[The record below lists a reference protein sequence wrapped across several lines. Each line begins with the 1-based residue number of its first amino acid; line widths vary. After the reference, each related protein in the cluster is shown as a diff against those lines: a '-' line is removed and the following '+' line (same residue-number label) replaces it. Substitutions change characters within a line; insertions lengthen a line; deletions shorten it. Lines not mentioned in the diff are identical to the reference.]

1 MSKKLLTLEYEYD
14 FNLIGISCHEKD
26 YRLCWHINQALHID
40 LIKIDSL
47 EIYLPKEK
55 IKCFFSLFLYEDE
68 ENQRS
73 IYLLSNRSSYG
84 LLIPEQK
91 QTDYFI
97 IVKGSF
103 MQGEKSPFLK
113 DLKKIPII
121 LALFDID
128 PNKLKSKK
136 NLIF

>member
-14 FNLIGISCHEKD
+14 FDLIGISCHEKD

-40 LIKIDSL
+40 LIKIESL
-47 EIYLPKEK
+47 EIYIHKEK
-55 IKCFFSLFLYEDE
+55 SKCCFSLFSYEDE

-73 IYLLSNRSSYG
+73 IYLLSNRNAMG

-97 IVKGSF
+97 IVKGDY
-103 MQGEKSPFLK
+103 MQGEKSAFIK
-113 DLKKIPII
+113 ELKKIPII
-121 LALFDID
+121 LTLFDIA